1 MNPNRHYGKT
11 KFGNFD
17 TTSIHGAQK
26 LCDMI
31 KAHWAKQ
38 GKLVTAWPILM
49 PRVRDCDSQCWGI
62 KSDLKV
68 THFTA
73 PLPAIVERTTPLEDC
88 HYTAKPRKESA

>member
-1 MNPNRHYGKT
+1 MIQDRSYGRT

-17 TTSIHGAQK
+17 TSSIHGAQR

-38 GKLVTAWPILM
+38 GKLVTAWPVLM
-49 PRVRDCDSQCWGI
+49 PRIRDDLGQCWGV
-62 KSDLKV
+62 KSDIKI

-73 PLPAIVERTTPLEDC
+73 PLPEIVLGCSVPSKP
-88 HYTAKPRKESA
+88 AKPRKEAA